1 MNNTNFFGIV
11 PRVYFKNALPVARAK
26 ASTSTPMADEVDGNS
41 TAKKTPADPRF
52 GSGVAFAAGGV
63 GLQIVCLLAGFTL
76 GQQVGHTQV
85 QLLPPLPFL
94 APACQSSVD
103 SLSSTNNKTSCF
115 RRNHGEGTWVLLFLW
130 RLLAG
135 VGVQQAVAAHVHVNV
150 PVILPRQPL

>member
-85 QLLPPLPFL
+85 QLLTPLHFL
-94 APACQSSVD
+94 APACPPPSPGGH
-103 SLSSTNNKTSCF
+103 LGRF
-115 RRNHGEGTWVLLFLW
+115 R
-130 RLLAG
+130 A
-135 VGVQQAVAAHVHVNV
+135 
-150 PVILPRQPL
+150 